1 MTKRRSK
8 RLARLTEEQKVTGK
22 DADADAD
29 ASSNDPSASPK
40 EKEEDDEDEMVEVN
54 TKRSPPP
61 KRSSRSKRKAVTS
74 SPYFGNKKKSR
85 SSIVSPSS
93 SENTDEA
100 ASDYLSNDQQ
110 LSQEQTVR
118 AARELEVQVDP
129 TNGDGSVDAMIC
141 RPAGQPDGKGGLFV
155 PYFRVEYSK
164 SSRAT
169 CRRCDDVISKGSVRV
184 AHRPLFRGKPG
195 FEIYRHLKCAVF
207 NEDVKKLDDVGG
219 ASDLEDEDQVALKKR
234 MLQSL
239 SELREEQT
247 VIDPDELVAKAFDGK
262 IIDAPEG
269 ITADLL
275 PFQKVGLSWLYAQE
289 TNEGP
294 GAKSSILAD
303 EMGMG
308 KTLQTIT
315 LIVKHRPKLQHAI
328 KGRKVG
334 SESSLENYHWNT
346 AEVEW
351 SEEMD
356 KSDVPR
362 KLRPKK
368 GPLRGGTLVVCPVI
382 ALKQWKSEI
391 EKFTNGCLTIGI
403 YHGQKRSSQMP
414 RELLQKYDVVLTT
427 YQVIEAD
434 FRKMAAPNKVKC
446 PNCGKKFKI
455 DKLKLHLKYYCGEFA
470 ERTEAQARQV
480 RASDRNGRTSNRS
493 RSFGRNSSEENVG
506 KKAKKTTK
514 KVVKRSRKGKDDD
527 SSSDFEDNTDQVY
540 SKKESKKNVKKL
552 VGKHSKKKGEDD
564 SSSDYDDD
572 AENIDIDMDK
582 LIREAQMNS
591 CMSVLHGIVWWRIV
605 LDEAHMIKS
614 RSSQTAA
621 ASFALIGVHRL
632 CLTGTPLQNR
642 VGEFYSLVRFLRMD
656 QMAHYYCR
664 AKGCDCKSLHYR
676 MFEGKCK
683 DCGHSS
689 GKWMPRFYPYTPC
702 TNLLCQFNTTL
713 ISTSTF

>member
-8 RLARLTEEQKVTGK
+8 RLARLTEEQNLTGTN
-22 DADADAD
+22 AD
-29 ASSNDPSASPK
+29 ASSNDPNASPN
-40 EKEEDDEDEMVEVN
+40 EEEEEQTN
-54 TKRSPPP
+54 TPIKKSS
-61 KRSSRSKRKAVTS
+61 RSSSSKRKAVTS
-74 SPYFGNKKKSR
+74 SPYFENKQKKSR

-93 SENTDEA
+93 SDGA
-100 ASDYLSNDQQ
+100 ASDCLSNDQQ
-110 LSQEQTVR
+110 LSQEQMERTVR
-118 AARELEVQVDP
+118 AARVQVDP
-129 TNGDGSVDAMIC
+129 MNNGSVDGMIC
-141 RPAGQPDGKGGLFV
+141 RPAGKPDGKGGLFV

-169 CRRCDDVISKGSVRV
+169 CRRCDEVISKGSVRV

-234 MLQSL
+234 ILQSL

-289 TNEGP
+289 TSEGP
-294 GAKSSILAD
+294 GTKSSILAD

-315 LIVKHRPKLQHAI
+315 LIVKHRPKLQHAM

-334 SESSLENYHWNT
+334 SELSLENYHWNT

-382 ALKQWKSEI
+382 AMKQWKSEI
-391 EKFTNGCLTIGI
+391 EKFTNGCLTVGI
-403 YHGQKRSSQMP
+403 YHGQKRSSLMP

-455 DKLKLHLKYYCGEFA
+455 DKLKLHLKYFCGEFA

-493 RSFGRNSSEENVG
+493 RSFGRNSSEENSG

-514 KVVKRSRKGKDDD
+514 KIVKRGKKGKDDD
-527 SSSDFEDNTDQVY
+527 SSSDFEDKEDQVY
-540 SKKESKKNVKKL
+540 SKKKSKKNVKKH
-552 VGKHSKKKGEDD
+552 VGKYSKKKGEDD

-572 AENIDIDMDK
+572 AENIDIDMNE
-582 LIREAQMNS
+582 LIREAQINS

-621 ASFALIGVHRL
+621 ASFSLIGIHRL

-642 VGEFYSLVRFLRMD
+642 VGEFYSLVRFLRID

-664 AKGCDCKSLHYR
+664 AKGCNCKSLHYR

-689 GKWMPRFYPYTPC
+689 GK
-702 TNLLCQFNTTL
+702 
-713 ISTSTF
+713 